1 MFAIFFVLFLQKIDL
16 FNYFNVSI
24 CVPFLPL
31 ARRKGKINLWF
42 TK

>member
-1 MFAIFFVLFLQKIDL
+1 MFAFIFLQKIDL

-24 CVPFLPL
+24 CVRFLPL